1 MSPYELFVGLRYTRA
16 RRSNHFISF
25 ISAVSMAGMALGIAV
40 LITVVSVMNGFQKE
54 VRDRILGV
62 LAHVQVTGADGGLRD
77 WPTVAR
83 RARKHPQVLAAA
95 PFVMAQGLLGNDQV
109 VRGTMVR
116 GVLPEAESTVAD
128 FDRHM
133 RAGSMGALVPDGFGT
148 VLGVE
153 LARALGVGVGD
164 RVVLIAP
171 QGQVTPAGVVPRLRA
186 FTVVG
191 LFEAGHFEFDSG
203 LALVHMSDAQKL
215 YRMGDTVSGVRLRV
229 ADMFAA
235 PRIAREL
242 ARGFDQD
249 VFVSDWSRLNAGWF
263 RAVEIEKRM
272 MFIILSLI
280 VAVAAFNIVST
291 LVMAVTEKRSD
302 IAILRTLGATP
313 SSVMAIFIV
322 QGALIGVLGTLVG
335 VVGGVALAANVD
347 VVVPFIERTFGIQ
360 FLAKDVYFISE
371 LPSEVRAPDVVF
383 VGLVSLALSFVA
395 TLYPSW
401 KASRIDPVQAL
412 RHE

>member
-1 MSPYELFVGLRYTRA
+1 
-16 RRSNHFISF
+16 
-25 ISAVSMAGMALGIAV
+25 
-40 LITVVSVMNGFQKE
+40 
-54 VRDRILGV
+54 
-62 LAHVQVTGADGGLRD
+62 
-77 WPTVAR
+77 
-83 RARKHPQVLAAA
+83 
-95 PFVMAQGLLGNDQV
+95 
-109 VRGTMVR
+109 
-116 GVLPEAESTVAD
+116 
-128 FDRHM
+128 
-133 RAGSMGALVPDGFGT
+133 
-148 VLGVE
+148 
-153 LARALGVGVGD
+153 VGD

>member
-1 MSPYELFVGLRYTRA
+1 VSPYELFVGLRYTRA

-62 LAHVQVTGADGGLRD
+62 LAHVQITSAEGGLRD
-77 WPTVAR
+77 WGDVVSR
-83 RARKHPQVLAAA
+83 VRQHPQVVAAA
-95 PFVMAQGLLGNDQV
+95 PFVAAQGLLGNDQV
-109 VRGTMVR
+109 VRGAMVR

-133 RAGSMGALVPDGFGT
+133 RAGRMEALVPGSFGT

-203 LALVHMSDAQKL
+203 LALVHLHDAQKL
-215 YRMGDTVSGVRLRV
+215 YRLGEAVSGVRLRLS
-229 ADMFAA
+229 DMFAA

-242 ARGFDQD
+242 ARAFDQD
-249 VFVSDWSRLNAGWF
+249 VYVSDWSRLNAGWF

-313 SSVMAIFIV
+313 GSVMAIFIV
-322 QGALIGVLGTLVG
+322 QGALIGVLGTFIG
-335 VVGGVALAANVD
+335 VAGGVALAANVD
-347 VVVPFIERTFGIQ
+347 VVVPAIERALGFQ

-383 VGLVSLALSFVA
+383 VAAISLLLSFVA

-401 KASRIDPVQAL
+401 RASRVDPVQAL

>member
-1 MSPYELFVGLRYTRA
+1 M
-16 RRSNHFISF
+16 
-25 ISAVSMAGMALGIAV
+25 
-40 LITVVSVMNGFQKE
+40 
-54 VRDRILGV
+54 
-62 LAHVQVTGADGGLRD
+62 
-77 WPTVAR
+77 
-83 RARKHPQVLAAA
+83 
-95 PFVMAQGLLGNDQV
+95 
-109 VRGTMVR
+109 
-116 GVLPEAESTVAD
+116 
-128 FDRHM
+128 
-133 RAGSMGALVPDGFGT
+133 
-148 VLGVE
+148 
-153 LARALGVGVGD
+153 
-164 RVVLIAP
+164 
-171 QGQVTPAGVVPRLRA
+171 TPAGVVPRLRA